1 MVSLEMEKVLN
12 QQPGQDKIHAER
24 VLELNAEHPIFE
36 KLKAADTDRVGKYAQ
51 VLYAQAQLMEGIQ
64 LDDPVAYANTVCEL
78 LV

>member
-1 MVSLEMEKVLN
+1 M
-12 QQPGQDKIHAER
+12 
-24 VLELNAEHPIFE
+24 LELNAEHPIFE